1 MESAMRKRLP
11 IVLLAGLLLSAS
23 VFAAENFCPREGADP
38 GIKLQ
43 DSPQFASGD
52 KAQYDG
58 TLRLYLVE
66 PASRWRDY
74 GGHNYEFG
82 FLWFPEVTAIS
93 LADGETYYNEVETAY
108 GGMHE
113 NNIAVIGVLFNAQ
126 GYQQEAYPGNGYY
139 FTAHYND
146 LAAYAEP
153 GAVGV
158 PPETEPGFTHAVF
171 IEEGT
176 ATW

>member
-1 MESAMRKRLP
+1 MESAMRRGLP
-11 IVLLAGLLLSAS
+11 IALLAVLLLSAS
-23 VFAAENFCPREGADP
+23 AFSAENFCPRDGAEMN
-38 GIKLQ
+38 IKPAIP
-43 DSPQFASGD
+43 PQLASGD

-66 PASRWRDY
+66 PTARWDDAS
-74 GGHNYEFG
+74 GHDYEFG
-82 FLWFPEVTAIS
+82 FLWFPTVATVS
-93 LADGETYYNEVETAY
+93 LADGESFYDEYETVY

-113 NNIAVIGVLFNAQ
+113 NNIAVIGVLFNAEGFPQ
-126 GYQQEAYPGNGYY
+126 DAYPPNNYW
-139 FTAHYND
+139 FVAHYND

-153 GAVGV
+153 GAIGV
-158 PPETEPGFTHAVF
+158 PPETGPGFTHAVF